1 MNKRIKLDFNTE
13 QHQADILKFEEAVQ
27 IVDSVNLEFK
37 KIDSSIDLEQLLTAK
52 SVFEFCVDSYWALH
66 SQQFPPSVEP
76 HKALSLTSFNTN
88 TVEVGV
94 QKLRGLKAVFKV
106 ENNKLTSAIDIEKHT
121 TYLHPNKVE
130 EFTIINKILTDI
142 KKLNPHSGYCWH
154 IAKAIGT
161 EKVRVLGMEPILN
174 ISYFAS

>member
-106 ENNKLTSAIDIEKHT
+106 ENNKLTSTIDIEKYT
-121 TYLHPNKVE
+121 IYLHIDKVE
-130 EFTIINKILTDI
+130 EYNTINNILTEI
-142 KKLNPHSGYCWH
+142 KKLKLSSSYGINL
-154 IAKAIGT
+154 ARAIGM
-161 EKVRVLGMEPILN
+161 ERVRVSGMEPILH

>member
-13 QHQADILKFEEAVQ
+13 QHQADILKFEEANQ

-52 SVFEFCVDSYWALH
+52 SVFEFCVDSYWNLH

-88 TVEVGV
+88 IVEVGV
-94 QKLRGLKAVFKV
+94 QKLKVLSTVFKV
-106 ENNKLTSAIDIEKHT
+106 ENNKLTCTIDIEKYT
-121 TYLHPNKVE
+121 TYLHPDKVE
-130 EFTIINKILTDI
+130 EYNTINNILTEI
-142 KKLNPHSGYCWH
+142 KKLKLSSSYGINL
-154 IAKAIGT
+154 ARAIGM
-161 EKVRVLGMEPILN
+161 ERVRVSGMEPILH
-174 ISYFAS
+174 IGYFAN